1 MRTVLSVNQE
11 TKVIQEVKVQT
22 FNRNNS
28 LSKITEPEAK
38 KLMQIPGRFDR
49 YVRKYQTRK

>member
-1 MRTVLSVNQE
+1 MRTLLTVNHE
-11 TKVIQEVKVQT
+11 AKIIQEVKVQT

-28 LSKITEPEAK
+28 LSKISEPEAK
-38 KLMQIPGRFDR
+38 KLLNIQGRFDR

>member
-1 MRTVLSVNQE
+1 MRTVLTVDYE
-11 TKVIQEVKVQT
+11 AKIIQKVKVQT

-38 KLMQIPGRFDR
+38 KLLQIPGRFDR
-49 YVRKYQTRK
+49 YTRKYQTRK